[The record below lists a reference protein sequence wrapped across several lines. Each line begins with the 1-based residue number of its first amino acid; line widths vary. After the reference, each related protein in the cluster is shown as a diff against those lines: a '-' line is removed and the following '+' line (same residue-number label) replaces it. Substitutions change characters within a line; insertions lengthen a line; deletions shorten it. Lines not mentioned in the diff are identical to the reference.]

1 MSTDERR
8 PEEAGFIFQGK
19 AVPDKDRP
27 SPDEGDAQ
35 NDAAAEN
42 TIRIHIDEVIHSTAE
57 LRGLRG
63 SDAFLITEHKATF
76 EGGEEFVFF
85 TDIVS
90 LGNKLVVRELGH
102 RRATSQSR
110 EEISEALRIA
120 AARPLAERVRQ
131 AELIVIGEVTS
142 SRVLERPF
150 PPRSEHD
157 PEWGVAKVAVRTVL
171 KGKKPKGEVE
181 VLFASSHDVAWYK
194 SPKLH
199 EGKHGIFLLHVT
211 RDDDEEVERP
221 RDMARPIYKVI
232 DPLDFQSAEREAEVR
247 RLADEGGR

>member
-8 PEEAGFIFQGK
+8 PEEAGFIFRGK

-27 SPDEGDAQ
+27 GPDEDDAG
-35 NDAAAEN
+35 NGAATEN
-42 TIRIHIDEVIHSTAE
+42 TIRIHIDEVMHSTAE

-63 SDAFLITEHKATF
+63 RDAFVITEHKSTF

-85 TDIVS
+85 TDVVS
-90 LGNKLVVRELGH
+90 LGNQLVVRELGH
-102 RRATSQSR
+102 RRATSESR

-120 AARPLAERVRQ
+120 AGRPLAERVRQ

-142 SRVLERPF
+142 SRVLEQPF

-157 PEWGVAKVAVRTVL
+157 PEWGVAHVAVRSVL

-181 VLFASSHDVAWYK
+181 VLFANSHDVAWYK

-211 RDDDEEVERP
+211 RGDEDDHP

-232 DPLDFQSAEREAEVR
+232 DPLDFQPTEREAGVR
-247 RLADEGGR
+247 QLADEGDR